1 MPDNIKVEDGNW
13 RCLADQLF
21 NSSLVMRI
29 LCENM
34 LCLNSATV
42 NVFQPLR
49 LIYFTTKM
57 IKGLRVC
64 IFFYQNCETNQPTLT
79 YLDCYTPNVYYIKIE
94 PN

>member
-1 MPDNIKVEDGNW
+1 MPDDIKVDDGNW
-13 RCLADQLF
+13 RWLADQLF

-49 LIYFTTKM
+49 LIFLLLK
-57 IKGLRVC
+57 
-64 IFFYQNCETNQPTLT
+64 
-79 YLDCYTPNVYYIKIE
+79 
-94 PN
+94 